1 MKYLNM
7 KSHYGTETVD
17 ELDPRDFSTH
27 KEFRQELRR
36 LLNEYHLSGMNVYI
50 SSRPDKTWNS

>member
-1 MKYLNM
+1 MKYLNI

-17 ELDPRDFSTH
+17 QLDPKDFTSY

-50 SSRPDKTWNS
+50 SSRPDKTWNN

>member
-1 MKYLNM
+1 MKYLNI

-17 ELDPRDFSTH
+17 QLDPRDFTSF

-50 SSRPDKTWNS
+50 SSRPDKTWNN